1 MTLQELFTS
10 YANKIRSIKGTTAPI
25 PAEDFVDEM
34 DGMVV
39 PTGTVSITQNG
50 TVDVTNYA
58 NAEVNVSGSSD
69 YNVKINSRLANSTII
84 KNITEFSEIDGTNLT
99 TFANLFEN
107 FSLLTKVTFSNT
119 NNITTT
125 RNMFM
130 NCPALTTVSNLDT
143 RNVTDMY
150 QMFSGCSSLITSIN
164 SNTNNVRDVSFMYAG
179 CRNLIDVYVM
189 NTSNVTNFF
198 YMFYNCTS
206 LSNNSLNN
214 IMEMCINA
222 TNYSGTKTLKQLG
235 LSQTQATTCQSLSN
249 WNSFT
254 SAGWTTGY

>member
-1 MTLQELFTS
+1 MTLNQLFTGI
-10 YANKIRSIKGTTAPI
+10 ANKIRSIKGTTDPI
-25 PAEDFVDEM
+25 PAEDFEDEM

-39 PTGTVSITQNG
+39 PTGTLSITQNG
-50 TVDVTNYA
+50 TVDVKNYA
-58 NAEVNVSGSSD
+58 EANVNIQGNND
-69 YNVKINSRLANSTII
+69 YNVKMNSRLANTTIT

-99 TFANLFEN
+99 TFASLFEN
-107 FSLLTKVTFSNT
+107 FSVLTKVSFSNT
-119 NNITTT
+119 TNITST
-125 RNMFM
+125 RNIFM

-143 RNVTDMY
+143 RNVTDMH
-150 QMFSGCSSLITSIN
+150 QMFSGCSSLITAIN
-164 SNTNNVRDVSFMYAG
+164 LNTNNVRDVSFMYAG
-179 CRNLIDVYVM
+179 CRNLVDVYVM

-206 LSNNSLNN
+206 LSNDSLNN

-235 LSQTQATTCQSLSN
+235 LSQTQANTCQTLSN

-254 SAGWTTGY
+254 SAGWSTGY